1 MDISNIKLNGIHR
14 KSEKQ
19 NKTEKQSSPIENKD
33 LTPQEKSTLAKIRA
47 NALASYL
54 AAAMAI
60 GGTSAT
66 MTSCVDQTVDLDMNT
81 DEFKQMMQQM
91 IQLQQEMLKLM
102 QENNSDNKEQIE
114 QNKQILAILQ
124 DIMSGVT
131 NIKDGI
137 YSIKALIESSNKF
150 DVEFLNK
157 INEIIA
163 NQKDS
168 NIALQE
174 ILELNRQQAL
184 SLQNIEELIK
194 TVGESDKELAEILQN
209 FYNDFKESDKTHTE
223 NENTH
228 SNLMKEILAALKES
242 NSIGASTLAEI
253 QQFHADYLAGRITEA
268 EMWEKITSLLESI
281 DSKLDGLLEAVK
293 GLEESLGNLV
303 NGNGEKIVDIL
314 NKLLEQ
320 FHDHSITSNALAS
333 EILEELKNSNIND
346 QKTQE
351 KLDKIYEELKNGNI
365 SASEALSKITEILN
379 QIKENTDAIK
389 DAVLKISADIVKYG
403 DAITSKQ
410 DQQLDIMGDM
420 NNNLSNIGSDI
431 KELIELQKENNKNLV
446 NIANSIDE
454 MNVKLDQI
462 QENQGNQL
470 TIDQIK
476 ELAGP
481 AFEQLMKILGDI
493 HGDQI
498 TIDELHEAL
507 DKYKTDLTKTNSLIE
522 TLTTVVQNLNLGSGM
537 SEQLKEVVQK
547 LEDLKNIQSTGNA
560 NIIAD
565 LEALRDQVAGVKGI
579 LDSLLKTAND
589 IKGNQDTFMASAKT
603 FGTKLFEELAKIQNN
618 MVDKDA
624 FNVYAES
631 YKEALVQAEQTRQE
645 QKVILQTILENMGK
659 ADSGVDVD
667 DLIAKLPN
675 YTDILNE
682 ISEKIGKVI
691 TSSDLE
697 NFFVKTQQ
705 DLTKTNNLIET
716 LTTVVQNLNISGGG
730 SSGTNNQA
738 IEAIKTTVNQILTA
752 INNGQI
758 ASEKQIQA
766 LLDALAKIEDN
777 TKPST
782 DTTTRSARF
791 ADAGVTAKGQTYM
804 HPGWIYAHSYQ
815 A

>member
-1 MDISNIKLNGIHR
+1 MDISNIKLSGIQR

-19 NKTEKQSSPIENKD
+19 NTVKNQTSSVETKD
-33 LTPQEKSTLAKIRA
+33 LSPKERTALEKLRS

-60 GGTSAT
+60 GGVSST
-66 MTSCVDQTVDLDMNT
+66 MTSCVEQTVDLNT
-81 DEFKQMMQQM
+81 DGFMDMMQKM
-91 IQLQQEMLKLM
+91 LQLQQEMIKLL
-102 QENNSDNKEQIE
+102 QENNEDNKEQIE
-114 QNKQILAILQ
+114 QNKQIMTILQ
-124 DIMSGVT
+124 NIMSGVT
-131 NIKDGI
+131 DIKDGVL
-137 YSIKALIESSNKF
+137 SISVLLENSNQF
-150 DVEFLNK
+150 DVEFIEKLNSI
-157 INEIIA
+157 IN
-163 NQKDS
+163 NQTDS
-168 NIALQE
+168 NKALQE
-174 ILELNRQQAL
+174 ILELNRQQTL

-194 TVGESDKELAEILQN
+194 TVGETDSNLAEILEK

-228 SNLMKEILAALKES
+228 TNLMQQILAALQES
-242 NSIGASTLAEI
+242 NTIGANTLTEI
-253 QQFHADYLAGRITEA
+253 QKFHEDFLNGKITEA
-268 EMWEKITSLLESI
+268 EMWEKITGLLESI

-293 GLEESLGNLV
+293 GLEGSIGDLV
-303 NGNGEKIVDIL
+303 NGSGEKIVDVL
-314 NKLLEQ
+314 NQLLQKFE
-320 FHDHSITSNALAS
+320 DHSITSNALAA
-333 EILEELKNSNIND
+333 EILQELKTSNIND
-346 QKTQE
+346 EKALA

-365 SASEALSKITEILN
+365 SASEALTNITDILN

-403 DAITSKQ
+403 DAITNKQ
-410 DQQLDIMGDM
+410 DQQLDILGNL
-420 NNNLSNIGSDI
+420 NNNVSNIGSDI
-431 KELIELQKENNKNLV
+431 KELIDLQKQNNQNLV

-462 QENQGNQL
+462 EQNQGNQL

-481 AFEQLMKILGDI
+481 AFEQLMKVLGDI

-498 TIDELHEAL
+498 TIDELKDAL
-507 DKYKTDLTKTNSLIE
+507 EQYKTDLTKTNSLIE
-522 TLTTVVQNLNLGSGM
+522 TLTTVVQNLNIGSGM
-537 SEQLKEVVQK
+537 SEQLKEVIQK

-560 NIIAD
+560 NIIED
-565 LEALRDQVAGVKGI
+565 LEGIQQEIAGVKGI
-579 LDSLLKTAND
+579 LETLVKTAND
-589 IKGNQDTFMASAKT
+589 IKSNQDTYMAGAKT

-618 MVDKDA
+618 MLDKDA

-631 YKEALVQAEQTRQE
+631 YKEQLVQAEKTRQE

-659 ADSGVDVD
+659 SESGIDVD
-667 DLIAKLPN
+667 ELIAKLPN

-682 ISEKIGKVI
+682 ISEKLGKVI

-697 NFFVKTQQ
+697 NFFVKTQP

-730 SSGTNNQA
+730 SNVDNQVM
-738 IEAIKTTVNQILTA
+738 EAIKTTVNQILTA

-758 ASEKQIQA
+758 ASEEQIKSI
-766 LLDALAKIEDN
+766 LDSLSKIEEN
-777 TKPST
+777 TTPST
-782 DTTTRSARF
+782 GTDTRMASVVNTRS
-791 ADAGVTAKGQTYM
+791 GNKGTTYV
-804 HPGWIYAHSYQ
+804 HPGWIYAHSFN